1 MTESFQGK
9 IFVTLDNLGYQSSLY
24 VCIEY
29 LTQMVRH
36 LPGRSV
42 NLDSFASAEL
52 IGVYAVSWTVGD
64 EIRRPSFA
72 KDCYGP
78 GDYRSIWDHIE
89 VIARKIVTERWAL
102 ELKDLCLENAS
113 IENELP
119 AIEGPAE

>member
-1 MTESFQGK
+1 MAENFKGK

-29 LTQMVRH
+29 FTQMVRH
-36 LPGRSV
+36 LPDRSGS
-42 NLDSFASAEL
+42 LDSLASAEL

-89 VIARKIVTERWAL
+89 AIARNIVTERWAS
-102 ELKDLCLENAS
+102 EFQDLCLENAS
-113 IENELP
+113 
-119 AIEGPAE
+119 AESDV